1 MFLTAANVNLFQHI
15 SDFLKGG
22 IDFTWYIDIIDIAI
36 LSVMFFFVTR
46 FIRGRKAGVLI
57 SGICILTLLYVIS
70 MICGFTA
77 TNFIFRQIFS
87 AGIVAVIII
96 FQPEIRDAL
105 EKVGTGSINSFL
117 SFGDQ
122 KKRNQQ
128 YYETIDDV
136 VTTVVDLSNKKTG
149 ALIVISRTTNLED
162 IIHTGVKLNADI
174 SSFLLRNL
182 FFDKAPLH
190 DGAVIIE
197 DAKIKAAGCVLPN
210 TKRTDL
216 DSDLGTRHRAAIGM
230 SEMSDAIIIIVSEET
245 GTISIAEKSV
255 LTRNYTSDTLRKYL
269 TEGLIKTTRSSEKTK
284 KQIRKK

>member
-1 MFLTAANVNLFQHI
+1 MFLTNQNDNWFVEITNFFKSGL
-15 SDFLKGG
+15 DWER
-22 IDFTWYIDIIDIAI
+22 WYVYLIDIAV
-36 LSVMFFFVTR
+36 LSIMFFFVSR
-46 FIRGRKAGVLI
+46 FIRGRKAGVMI
-57 SGICILTLLYVIS
+57 SGICILAVVFFLTTKLPV
-70 MICGFTA
+70 
-77 TNFIFRQIFS
+77 TNFILRHVFS

-117 SFGDQ
+117 NFGDQ

-128 YYETIDDV
+128 YYETIEDV
-136 VTTVVDLSNKKTG
+136 ITTVIDLANKKTG
-149 ALIVISRTTNLED
+149 ALIVLARTTNLED
-162 IIHTGVKLNADI
+162 IIHTGVKLNADV

-197 DAKIKAAGCVLPN
+197 NAKIKAAGCVLPN

-230 SEMSDAIIIIVSEET
+230 SEVSDAIIIIVSEET
-245 GTISIAEKSV
+245 GTISVAEKSN
-255 LTRNYTSDTLRKYL
+255 LTRNYTSDSLRKYL
-269 TEGLIKTTRSSEKTK
+269 TERLIRTGSTSKSMDKIEKK
-284 KQIRKK
+284 